1 MIIPKIIWQTH
12 ECEYEDLPEIYK
24 RTSGVWKSNTK
35 GWEYRYHSAKDRRNF
50 IETEFP
56 EYLHLYDHIIPGIHK
71 SDFWRYLILYRYG
84 GIYSDLDSA
93 LEIDI
98 NGEECKKLINFD
110 AQINVASNLG
120 GNIYN
125 NCCIIAAPNST
136 VLLKVI
142 ESMIDKCKEFYINI
156 PDPKKITGMW
166 VNATGPIMYNK
177 VIVDNIND
185 VYLAKMPVHHCI
197 CLKSEKDMAPELALE
212 DLNWKKPKR
221 PKDHDF
227 LTMYYGMIDS

>member
-110 AQINVASNLG
+110 APMNVASNLG

-177 VIVDNIND
+177 VIVDNMDD
-185 VYLAKMPVHHCI
+185 VYLAEMPVHHCI
-197 CLKSEKDMAPELALE
+197 CLKSEKDMAPELSLE
-212 DLNWKKPKR
+212 DPNWKKPKR